1 MRIKDISRIKGRE
14 VITVKPH
21 ATISEALRHLV
32 NNKIG
37 AMPVCDFKGVL
48 LGIISERDIVR
59 WIHRGN
65 TDVGRTQVKDI
76 MTYKVFT
83 ADPEDDLDIALKMM
97 TEKGIRHLPIMAGTR
112 CVGILSLR
120 DVIEEQLHGSA
131 AKVNNLNEYIEVTH
145 RPTPVDIRHNSYLS
159 GGLSRG
165 LTTNT
170 GTSAVCKISSVTL
183 PLTRR

>member
-21 ATISEALRHLV
+21 ATLAEALRHLV

-48 LGIISERDIVR
+48 LGVISERDIIR

-65 TDVGRTQVKDI
+65 TNIGNTEVKDI

-83 ADPEDDLDIALKMM
+83 ADPEDDLDAVLKVM
-97 TEKGIRHLPIMAGTR
+97 TEKGIRHVPVMSGTR

-120 DVIEEQLHGSA
+120 DVIEQQIHGSA
-131 AKVNNLNEYIEVTH
+131 PRVKTPDEYIEVTH
-145 RPTPVDIRHNSYLS
+145 LPTAVHR
-159 GGLSRG
+159 
-165 LTTNT
+165 
-170 GTSAVCKISSVTL
+170 SA
-183 PLTRR
+183 

>member
-21 ATISEALRHLV
+21 ATISEVLRHLV

-48 LGIISERDIVR
+48 LGIISERDIIR

-65 TDVGRTQVKDI
+65 TDIARTQVKDI

-83 ADPEDDLDIALKMM
+83 ADPEDNLDSVLKSM
-97 TEKGIRHLPIMAGTR
+97 TEKGIRHLPVMAGTR

-120 DVIEEQLHGSA
+120 DVIEQQVRDSA
-131 AKVNNLNEYIEVTH
+131 TKVKTLDEYIEVTH
-145 RPTPVDIRHNSYLS
+145 RPTAVR
-159 GGLSRG
+159 R
-165 LTTNT
+165 T
-170 GTSAVCKISSVTL
+170 G
-183 PLTRR
+183 

>member
-21 ATISEALRHLV
+21 ATLAEAIKHFV

-37 AMPVCDFKGVL
+37 ALPVCDFKGAL

-65 TDVGRTQVKDI
+65 TDVAKTQVKDI
-76 MTYKVFT
+76 MTYKVVIG
-83 ADPEDDLDIALKMM
+83 DPEDDLESVLKIM
-97 TEKGIRHLPIMAGTR
+97 TEKGIRHLPVMAGTR

-120 DVIEEQLHGSA
+120 DVIEEQLHRSSA
-131 AKVNNLNEYIEVTH
+131 RANTVDEYIEVTH
-145 RPTPVDIRHNSYLS
+145 RPTGVKQQ
-159 GGLSRG
+159 
-165 LTTNT
+165 
-170 GTSAVCKISSVTL
+170 V
-183 PLTRR
+183 